1 MRFLCISYG
10 ADVGHLFRR
19 SAHYV
24 DKILKGT
31 KPSDLPVQ
39 QVITVELL
47 FWIDQIVVL
56 SWLVPA
62 GLALVYSAPSP
73 PGPYRIHRTRLAV
86 PVWSLAQGSIF
97 AAPLAPIVRAAA
109 RLGGRRPH
117 HHLLRLASRR
127 RLVCRRDASR
137 HREYF
142 AHRAEM
148 VGVSYYKAQFV
159 NACRHASQSGRRRI
173 DPGRHFKIPPFGRDN
188 RRDFSCCLSGSMLRP
203 RIGSSSRKEED
214 PLQQQ

>member
-1 MRFLCISYG
+1 MSYG

-19 SAHYV
+19 SALYI
-24 DKILKGT
+24 DNILKGT

-39 QVITVELL
+39 QVTTVELL
-47 FWIDQIVVL
+47 AWIDQILVL

-109 RLGGRRPH
+109 RLGGRRRH

-127 RLVCRRDASR
+127 RLVCR
-137 HREYF
+137 
-142 AHRAEM
+142 
-148 VGVSYYKAQFV
+148 
-159 NACRHASQSGRRRI
+159 HAPSARCEE
-173 DPGRHFKIPPFGRDN
+173 FGC
-188 RRDFSCCLSGSMLRP
+188 SALM
-203 RIGSSSRKEED
+203 
-214 PLQQQ
+214 

>member
-1 MRFLCISYG
+1 MSYG

-19 SAHYV
+19 SAFYI
-24 DKILKGT
+24 DNILKGT

-39 QVITVELL
+39 QVTTVELL
-47 FWIDQIVVL
+47 AWIDQIVVL

-109 RLGGRRPH
+109 RLGGRGLIIIFYVLPH
-117 HHLLRLASRR
+117 GVGWFAGAALLAIASILLAVPR
-127 RLVCRRDASR
+127 RLR
-137 HREYF
+137 
-142 AHRAEM
+142 
-148 VGVSYYKAQFV
+148 
-159 NACRHASQSGRRRI
+159 
-173 DPGRHFKIPPFGRDN
+173 
-188 RRDFSCCLSGSMLRP
+188 
-203 RIGSSSRKEED
+203 
-214 PLQQQ
+214 